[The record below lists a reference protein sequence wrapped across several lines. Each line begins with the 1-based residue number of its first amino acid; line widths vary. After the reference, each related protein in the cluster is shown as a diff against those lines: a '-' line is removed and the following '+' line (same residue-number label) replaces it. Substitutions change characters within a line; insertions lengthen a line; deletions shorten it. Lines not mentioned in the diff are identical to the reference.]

1 MMRKNTLCY
10 AKTPFTDP
18 INKMRVADASG
29 LGMMHYTKFISVATN
44 CKKNCVAWVRT
55 KVETE
60 LLEFILSEHA
70 QLFGSS
76 E

>member
-1 MMRKNTLCY
+1 
-10 AKTPFTDP
+10 
-18 INKMRVADASG
+18 MRVADASG
-29 LGMMHYTKFISVATN
+29 LGMMHIQNLYKLQQTA
-44 CKKNCVAWVRT
+44 KKCLAWIRT
-55 KVETE
+55 KVEAE